1 MLADRMELRHLR
13 YFVAVAETENVS
25 RAAVQLHV
33 SQPGLSTQIRDLE
46 AEIGILLFERTA
58 KSLSLTKAGQVF
70 LEEVRDLLRRA
81 DEAVIKA
88 QTVAAFT
95 AVPELHVG
103 YSPTPTARILPDT
116 LRAFHSSMPETRV
129 KLHDFSN
136 HENIAGLRDGRLQI
150 AFIFRPQKVGA
161 FRGLRTEELSRE
173 AVRLAVPSSH
183 PFARRKVISLEE
195 AAREPIRCL
204 QPERIS

>member
-1 MLADRMELRHLR
+1 
-13 YFVAVAETENVS
+13 
-25 RAAVQLHV
+25 
-33 SQPGLSTQIRDLE
+33 LE

-88 QTVAAFT
+88 QTVAALT

-116 LRAFHSSMPETRV
+116 LRAFHSAMPETRV

-161 FRGLRTEELSRE
+161 LRGLRTEELSRE

>member
-1 MLADRMELRHLR
+1 LERSFGGENKYRVSKESLLTMRYKLLGNSGLRVIELALGTMTFGD
-13 YFVAVAETENVS
+13 ENGHGV
-25 RAAVQLHV
+25 V
-33 SQPGLSTQIRDLE
+33 
-46 AEIGILLFERTA
+46 
-58 KSLSLTKAGQVF
+58 
-70 LEEVRDLLRRA
+70 
-81 DEAVIKA
+81 EAVIKA
-88 QTVAAFT
+88 QTVAALT

-116 LRAFHSSMPETRV
+116 LRAFHSAMPETRV

-161 FRGLRTEELSRE
+161 LRGLRTEELSRE